1 MYVKRNLRRHFLFRA
16 VRLWQQ
22 SRRLSHVSWQEM
34 QFLSLVW
41 VGCHCADTDSHSDSC
56 KNGANDGG
64 IPDNLFRNAADYG
77 SYRKCICVYYLD
89 SAQKSNGAGRTISN
103 ECVPDGLTQE
113 KGAAF
118 ETNEGLLGTI
128 TLLDKSLVGLNKKEW
143 IMKK

>member
-1 MYVKRNLRRHFLFRA
+1 M
-16 VRLWQQ
+16 
-22 SRRLSHVSWQEM
+22 
-34 QFLSLVW
+34 SLVW
-41 VGCHCADTDSHSDSC
+41 VGCHCADTDSYSDSC

-64 IPDNLFRNAADYG
+64 IPDNLFRYTADYG
-77 SYRKCICVYYLD
+77 SHRKCICVYYLD

-128 TLLDKSLVGLNKKEW
+128 TLLDKSLVGLNKKRMDYEE
-143 IMKK
+143 IESLMDNIL